1 MNRRLANEA
10 IRDNWRELGIVHFIK
25 EKIIYIP
32 VNNMWTEEENLLTVV
47 IKPIYPFRY
56 PSVTYNGKNMLIF
69 YRELSDCTNKTIRD
83 DI

>member
-47 IKPIYPFRY
+47 IKPIYTFRY